1 MRTIDEIVEDWKV
14 EYGTMAY
21 GRDGA
26 FYRYIDFKI
35 KKNLLLNLAQTMIDE
50 GYDQETLSSIKT
62 INMVVNGCEAP
73 EGASSRAKSK
83 IKKSKDITSSQW
95 KEVLKEFFRGPIS
108 TFNPENREQELKLP
122 EKKSEKELEI
132 NPSDRIKIDTSD
144 VEDPP
149 LDLEFLRELGVDE
162 SSIGGKDE

>member
-1 MRTIDEIVEDWKV
+1 LRTIEEIIEDWKV

-26 FYRYIDFKI
+26 FYRYINFKI

-50 GYDQETLSSIKT
+50 GYAQEDLSSIKT
-62 INMVVNGCEAP
+62 TNLVVNGCEAP

-83 IKKSKDITSSQW
+83 IKKGKDITASQW
-95 KEVLKEFFRGPIS
+95 KGVLREFFRGHIS

-122 EKKSEKELEI
+122 EKKPEKELEI

-144 VEDPP
+144 IEDPP

-162 SSIGGKDE
+162 SSVGGKNE